1 MTLDAVV
8 TFVKDD
14 DGDVGDDDDDDAV
27 VTFVKDD
34 DDDVGDYDEKE
45 ERYL

>member
-1 MTLDAVV
+1 MDGLAGKAEMTL
-8 TFVKDD
+8 
-14 DGDVGDDDDDDAV
+14 DAV

-34 DDDVGDYDEKE
+34 DDDVGDYDAEE